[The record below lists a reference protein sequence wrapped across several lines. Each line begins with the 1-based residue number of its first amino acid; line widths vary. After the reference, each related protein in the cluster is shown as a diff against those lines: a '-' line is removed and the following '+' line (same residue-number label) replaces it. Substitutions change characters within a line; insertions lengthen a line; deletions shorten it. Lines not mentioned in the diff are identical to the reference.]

1 MDKERSTERIRVVIY
16 GVHSEDWMTALSPA
30 AEIWKQVAGVEEVL
44 LLSEGQ
50 TQGMPTQQD
59 PTIKTVLIPLM
70 ERHAINCPSGYF
82 TLMPSAQMLLTLG
95 LKHNFADYMQRIGLI
110 SFCPKHYKKTEDI
123 RYPCVL
129 KRVNLCAGI
138 GVALIR
144 SIDELNL
151 RAHESQWQKQLVVIQ
166 EAVLEGVEFVTHL
179 VVKRGKILWHATFLY
194 KLRKNETI
202 RTPSNVVEIQRSLA
216 DKHVLH
222 IFEKCLGRL
231 DYSGPC
237 NIDYKLLD
245 NGLLKIL
252 EINPRLG
259 GSLMRKDSADLLAA
273 ALSCILKHAERPV
286 GTP

>member
-50 TQGMPTQQD
+50 KQGMPTQQD

-95 LKHNFADYMQRIGLI
+95 LKHNFADYMQTIGLI
-110 SFCPKHYKKTEDI
+110 SFCPRHYKKTEDI

-138 GVALIR
+138 GVTLIR

-151 RAHESQWQKQLVVIQ
+151 RVNETRWKNQLVVIQ
-166 EAVLEGVEFVTHL
+166 EAILEGVEFVTHL
-179 VVKRGKILWHATFLY
+179 VVKHGKILWHASFVY
-194 KLRKNETI
+194 KLRENELI
-202 RTPSNVVEIQRSLA
+202 RTPSNVVEIERCVA
-216 DKHVLH
+216 DKDVLH
-222 IFEKCLGRL
+222 VFEKCLKHL

-259 GSLMRKDSADLLAA
+259 GSLMRGDSGDLLKG
-273 ALSCILKHAERPV
+273 ALTCIVNNAERSV
-286 GTP
+286 QAI